1 MHCVHQ
7 KSTVT
12 GLQHQ
17 HQNIGN
23 RMECSIEKV
32 MLIIVKCFG
41 QMLYNKYS
49 KEYNRFVVSG
59 YIKQGY
65 NEWKEI
71 AIELGK
77 LYKQ

>member
-1 MHCVHQ
+1 MTA
-7 KSTVT
+7 KERA
-12 GLQHQ
+12 
-17 HQNIGN
+17 NILF
-23 RMECSIEKV
+23 K
-32 MLIIVKCFG
+32 
-41 QMLYNKYS
+41 KYS

-65 NEWKEI
+65 DEWKQI

>member
-1 MHCVHQ
+1 MFSNENTSELMTP
-7 KSTVT
+7 KERA
-12 GLQHQ
+12 
-17 HQNIGN
+17 NI
-23 RMECSIEKV
+23 
-32 MLIIVKCFG
+32 
-41 QMLYNKYS
+41 LYNNYS

-65 NEWKEI
+65 DEWKEI